1 MLVHSLS
8 QISRWHEDFEA
19 FAEAIGGKR
28 VTNYLYEIELSEG
41 PRLIIGWCKGAEKY
55 LSVELPGA
63 L

>member
-1 MLVHSLS
+1 MLVHSFS
-8 QISRWHEDFEA
+8 QDSRWREDFEA

-28 VTNYLYEIELSEG
+28 VTNDLYEIELSEG
-41 PRLIIGWCKGAEKY
+41 PGLIIGWCKGAEKY